1 MSTPDPAPKSE
12 HEFDDPRLESPQIP
26 DEVVGLTTGIG
37 KGAYIA
43 LFSQIGISLL
53 IANLGGALLGHWVD
67 GQLNSGPIFLILG
80 FVGGFVAGAVAAA
93 RLVQRMLRHLDAL
106 DVVAKTAKREREA
119 RQRDAAREIGRG
131 R

>member
-1 MSTPDPAPKSE
+1 MSTPNPAPKNE
-12 HEFDDPRLESPQIP
+12 REFGDPRLESPQNP
-26 DEVVGLTTGIG
+26 DEVVGLMSDIG
-37 KGAYIA
+37 KGAYLA

-53 IANLGGALLGHWVD
+53 IANLGGALLGHWID

-93 RLVQRMLRHLDAL
+93 RLVQRTLRHLDAL
-106 DVVAKTAKREREA
+106 DVAAKAVKREREA
-119 RQRDAAREIGRG
+119 RQRDAARKRGRG

>member
-1 MSTPDPAPKSE
+1 MSTPSSAPKSE
-12 HEFDDPRLESPQIP
+12 REFGDPRLESPQIP
-26 DEVVGLTTGIG
+26 DEVVGLTTDIG
-37 KGAYIA
+37 KSAYLA

-53 IANLGGALLGHWVD
+53 IANLGGALLGHWID

-93 RLVQRMLRHLDAL
+93 RLVQRTLRHLDAL
-106 DVVAKTAKREREA
+106 DVAAKAAKREREA

>member
-1 MSTPDPAPKSE
+1 MSTPNPVPKNE
-12 HEFDDPRLESPQIP
+12 REFGDPRLESPQNP
-26 DEVVGLTTGIG
+26 DEVVGLMSDIG
-37 KGAYIA
+37 KGAYLA

-53 IANLGGALLGHWVD
+53 IANLGGALLGHWID

-93 RLVQRMLRHLDAL
+93 RLVQRTLRHLDAL
-106 DVVAKTAKREREA
+106 DVAAKAVKREREA
-119 RQRDAAREIGRG
+119 RQRDAARKRGRG

>member
-1 MSTPDPAPKSE
+1 MSTPDLAPKNKR
-12 HEFDDPRLESPQIP
+12 EFGDPRLESPQNP
-26 DEVVGLTTGIG
+26 DEVVGLMSDIG
-37 KGAYIA
+37 KGAYLA

-53 IANLGGALLGHWVD
+53 IANLGGALLGHWID

-93 RLVQRMLRHLDAL
+93 RLVQRTLRHLDAL
-106 DVVAKTAKREREA
+106 DVAAKAAKREREA

>member
-1 MSTPDPAPKSE
+1 MSTPNPAPKNE
-12 HEFDDPRLESPQIP
+12 REFGSPRLESPQIP
-26 DEVVGLTTGIG
+26 DEAVGLMTDIG
-37 KGAYIA
+37 KGAYLA

-53 IANLGGALLGHWVD
+53 IANLGGALLGHWID

-93 RLVQRMLRHLDAL
+93 RLVQRTLRHLDAL
-106 DVVAKTAKREREA
+106 DVAAKAVKREREA
-119 RQRDAAREIGRG
+119 RQRDAARKRGRG

>member
-1 MSTPDPAPKSE
+1 MSTPDPATKNERASG
-12 HEFDDPRLESPQIP
+12 DPRLESPQNP
-26 DEVVGLTTGIG
+26 DEVVGLMSDIG
-37 KGAYIA
+37 RGAYIA

-53 IANLGGALLGHWVD
+53 IANLGGALLGHWID
-67 GQLNSGPIFLILG
+67 GQINSGPIFLILG

-106 DVVAKTAKREREA
+106 DVAAKAAKREREA